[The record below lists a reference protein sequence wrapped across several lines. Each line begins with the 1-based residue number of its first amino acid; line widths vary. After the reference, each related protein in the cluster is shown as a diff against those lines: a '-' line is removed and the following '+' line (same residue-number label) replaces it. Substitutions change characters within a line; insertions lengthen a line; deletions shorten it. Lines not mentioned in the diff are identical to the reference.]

1 MIDYEGIPIM
11 VVNDLQERIRKSKC
25 LGVLRGATV
34 EQLAT
39 TTFKNSN
46 NEEMELEGFEVESIY
61 DIEEN
66 EEGENENE

>member
-1 MIDYEGIPIM
+1 MIDYEGIPVM
-11 VVNDLQERIRKSKC
+11 VVNDLEERIRKSKC

-39 TTFKNSN
+39 TTFNASN

-61 DIEEN
+61 NIEDKG
-66 EEGENENE
+66 EEE

>member
-1 MIDYEGIPIM
+1 MDYEGIPIM

-61 DIEEN
+61 EIEEEN
-66 EEGENENE
+66 EEGENE